1 MATAQAPSAIPMLNQ
16 ARFKQQMVKHGISA
30 RESEL
35 FPLKTVHYTHFMAK
49 QNIDYQ
55 NFTKKCGGKSFIYF
69 AAQQKECDL
78 D

>member
-1 MATAQAPSAIPMLNQ
+1 MFGLCPQSLWVN
-16 ARFKQQMVKHGISA
+16 RVGFKQEMDEHNPLLS
-30 RESEL
+30 ESEL
-35 FPLKTVHYTHFMAK
+35 FPLKTAHYTLFKTK
-49 QNIDYQ
+49 QNTVYQ

>member
-1 MATAQAPSAIPMLNQ
+1 LN
-16 ARFKQQMVKHGISA
+16 RIDFKQQMIEHDTSA
-30 RESEL
+30 SESEL
-35 FPLKTVHYTHFMAK
+35 FPLKTAHYTYFMTK

-55 NFTKKCGGKSFIYF
+55 NFTKKCGGESFIYF